1 MSFEYNLY
9 KKQPSHKLKNFFKR
23 LFQLLFILIVVL
35 VVCIFGIYCAE
46 LIERT
51 SPTINI
57 LEVFI

>member
-23 LFQLLFILIVVL
+23 FFQIVFILIVIL
-35 VVCIFGIYCAE
+35 VVCIFGIYYAE

-51 SPTINI
+51 SPSINLLEI
-57 LEVFI
+57 LF